1 MLLSTSSISTGVLSV
16 GRSFYGVIT
25 TDFAGCVFVFFFI
38 DPGIVLSLVLVFVG
52 EIALST
58 FSFFLYHFAEN
69 RVVPVRGVRSG
80 CRL

>member
-16 GRSFYGVIT
+16 GRSFYS

-52 EIALST
+52 ELSLTT
-58 FSFFLYHFAEN
+58 FSFFLYHCAEN
-69 RVVPVRGVRSG
+69 WVVLVSGVRSG